1 VAGTFAAAPLGF
13 AAENRSCDANRPHA
27 CLSYAAFAAQ
37 INTRFRVAGP
47 LGEPVEL
54 KLKTV
59 RLAPPIA
66 STPGQRPSPDA
77 NNERFSLI
85 FTGPDTAPLLA
96 AIHFFEH
103 NELGRFEI
111 YFGEIGLRK
120 NDCIRYEAVFNQ
132 LPALNSPQ

>member
-13 AAENRSCDANRPHA
+13 AAENRSCDAKRPHA

-37 INTRFRVAGP
+37 INTRF
-47 LGEPVEL
+47 
-54 KLKTV
+54 